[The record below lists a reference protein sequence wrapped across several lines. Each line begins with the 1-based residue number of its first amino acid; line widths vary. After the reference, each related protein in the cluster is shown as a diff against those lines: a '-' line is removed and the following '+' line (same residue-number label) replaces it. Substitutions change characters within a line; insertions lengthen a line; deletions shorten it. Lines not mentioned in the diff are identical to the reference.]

1 MGSLNIMK
9 SDLSLNRV
17 TLIALLK
24 MYSPEFKQGTLMLNS
39 MESGYTGQKA

>member
-9 SDLSLNRV
+9 SDFSRNRI

-24 MYSPEFKQGTLMLNS
+24 MYSPELKQGTLMLNS
-39 MESGYTGQKA
+39 VESGYTGQRT